1 MSKLIKR
8 KRAESKGRTIPIFG
22 AKYDIEYCPETGGI
36 YSAKPRGDS
45 AEETDEETLDRIQDE
60 VNENLETWELEDDR
74 DLRDE
79 AVINRGEY

>member
-1 MSKLIKR
+1 MKPTIQIKR
-8 KRAESKGRTIPIFG
+8 KRAESKGRTITIFG

-45 AEETDEETLDRIQDE
+45 AEETLDRIQDE
-60 VNENLETWELEDDR
+60 VNENIETWELEDDR

-79 AVINRGEY
+79 ALISRGEYCG